1 MEKQAKEKEFRFQ
14 VQLKAKDLWLF
25 SIYHS
30 YRGMMGIFGLL
41 FTVAALFLIVTK
53 WTEVTTSYR
62 LLLAVCVLLFTV
74 WQPTILYLKARRQ
87 AALPAMKI
95 PLELCLYESGFAVK
109 QKEEQIECAWAD
121 IFAVVELPQMLI
133 LYTDSIHAYL
143 LTNQAVGEEKEEFLK
158 ALHVWVPKE
167 QIKIRRRFFW

>member
-1 MEKQAKEKEFRFQ
+1 MEKQAKKEEFRFQ
-14 VQLKAKDLWLF
+14 VQLKAKELWLF
-25 SIYHS
+25 SLYHS

-53 WTEVTTSYR
+53 WNEVTTSYR
-62 LLLAVCVLLFTV
+62 LLLVICVLLFSV
-74 WQPTILYLKARRQ
+74 WQPAILYGKAKRQ
-87 AALPAMKI
+87 AALPAMQL
-95 PLELCLYESGFAVK
+95 PLELCFCESGFAVK

-121 IFAVVELPQMLI
+121 IFAIVELPQMLI

-143 LTNQAVGEEKEEFLK
+143 LTNQAMGEEREGFL
-158 ALHVWVPKE
+158 AVLHTWVPKE